1 MIFGTGVDIVEVF
14 RMRDAVDKWGEGF
27 LKKIFTDREM
37 EYSNS
42 KRFSCQHF
50 AARFAAKEAVIK
62 AFGEPKKFPIKW
74 TEIEVLKDEEG
85 KPMIEFHDDALKL
98 KKAKKIDG
106 VVLSM
111 SHSKNYAVANVILL
125 KKSER

>member
-1 MIFGTGVDIVEVF
+1 MIFGAGVDIVEVF
-14 RMRDAVDKWGEGF
+14 RMRDAIDKWGDSF
-27 LKKIFTDREM
+27 LKKIFTDKEIG
-37 EYSNS
+37 YSTS

-62 AFGEPKKFPIKW
+62 AFGEPKKFPVKW
-74 TEIEVLKDEEG
+74 TEIEVLNDDEG

-98 KKAKKIDG
+98 KNKKKISD

-111 SHSKNYAVANVILL
+111 SHSKNYAIANVILL
-125 KKSER
+125 KKKI

>member
-14 RMRDAVDKWGEGF
+14 RMRDAIDKWGDSF
-27 LKKIFTDREM
+27 LKKIFTDREIG
-37 EYSNS
+37 YSNS

-62 AFGEPKKFPIKW
+62 AFGEPKKFPVKW
-74 TEIEVLKDEEG
+74 TEIEVLNDDEG
-85 KPMIEFHDDALKL
+85 KPMIQFHNDALKL
-98 KKAKKIDG
+98 KNKKKISD

-111 SHSKNYAVANVILL
+111 SHSKNYAIENVIFLR
-125 KKSER
+125 K